1 MEKNEAMLT
10 YDLTDIGSDS
20 LYQSLYKQIR
30 ADIVKGKLK
39 PGEKLPSKR
48 DFAAHLGVS
57 VITIESAYAQ
67 LISEGYLY
75 ALPKRGFFV
84 SDFKA
89 HLAPQEPVLTKEAA
103 PHPGEN
109 ARYFAGFSS
118 NQTES
123 ELFPFTIW
131 SKVIRELLSDSR
143 VQLMTNSP
151 CGGILALRESIARH
165 LQDFRG
171 MSIRPEQIIIGAG
184 TEYLYGLLIQLLGNE
199 CVYAIENPGYRKLGN
214 IYSSFH
220 VPC

>member
-1 MEKNEAMLT
+1 MLT
-10 YDLTDIGSDS
+10 YDLTKIGSDS

-48 DFAAHLGVS
+48 DFAAQLGVS

-89 HLAPQEPVLTKEAA
+89 HLVPQEPVLAKEAA

-109 ARYFAGFSS
+109 ARYFADFSS

-123 ELFPFTIW
+123 GLFPFTIW

-143 VQLMTNSP
+143 VQLMTRPAGASARCARALP
-151 CGGILALRESIARH
+151 GISGTFGACPSGRNRSSSARAPSICTA
-165 LQDFRG
+165 
-171 MSIRPEQIIIGAG
+171 
-184 TEYLYGLLIQLLGNE
+184 
-199 CVYAIENPGYRKLGN
+199 C
-214 IYSSFH
+214 
-220 VPC
+220 